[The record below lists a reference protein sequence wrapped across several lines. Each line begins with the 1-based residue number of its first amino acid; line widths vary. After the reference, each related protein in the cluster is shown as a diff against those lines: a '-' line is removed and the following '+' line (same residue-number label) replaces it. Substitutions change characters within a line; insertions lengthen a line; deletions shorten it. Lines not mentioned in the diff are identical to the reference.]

1 MSAVMDDIRYQ
12 DRQAKLG
19 NALQEAGLQAMV
31 LNASPSLTYLTG
43 LHFHLSERPVVGIF
57 TPENSPLIILPELE
71 VGKLADLPFPVQS
84 FTYGEI
90 PTTWG
95 GVFNDAL
102 QTANIQGK
110 RAGIEQRHMRV
121 FELSFLESGDLAI
134 NFVPGEACMDEI
146 RIRKDSAEIAAMQE
160 AVNIAQDA
168 LRAIRPLIY
177 PGITEKQLAAELTIQ
192 LLRHGSDSQLPFTPL
207 VASGPN
213 SANPHAFPGD
223 RYLEQGD
230 LLIIDWGANVG
241 GYFSDLTR
249 TFAVGEPDAEMKT
262 IAEIV
267 ESANMAAR
275 EIAAPGVAAQ
285 DVDLAARRVIESA
298 GYGQYFIHRT
308 GHGLGLDV
316 HEGPYIRSGNQE
328 LLKPGMAFTIE
339 PGIYLPGRGGVRI
352 EDNVVVTD
360 QGLQSLSNFSRELQI
375 LDI

>member
-1 MSAVMDDIRYQ
+1 MSAEMIENRYQ
-12 DRQAKLG
+12 DRQARLG
-19 NALQEAGLQAMV
+19 NALQEAGLQGMV
-31 LNASPSLTYLTG
+31 FNASPSLTYLTG

-57 TPENSPLIILPELE
+57 TPENPPLIILPELE
-71 VGKLADLPFPVQS
+71 IGKLSDLPFPIQS
-84 FTYGEI
+84 FAYGEL
-90 PTTWG
+90 PGTWG
-95 GVFNDAL
+95 DVFYDAL
-102 QTANIQGK
+102 QAANLRGK
-110 RAGIEQRHMRV
+110 RTGIEQSHMRV
-121 FELSFLESGDLAI
+121 LELSYLEGSDLAI
-134 NFVPGEACMDEI
+134 SFLPGEACIDEI
-146 RIRKDSAEIAAMQE
+146 RLRKDSAEIAAMQE
-160 AVNIAQDA
+160 AVNIAQDS
-168 LRAIRPLIY
+168 LQAIRALIS
-177 PGITEKQLAAELTIQ
+177 PGISEKQLAAELTIQ
-192 LLRHGSDSQLPFTPL
+192 LLKHGSDSQLPFTPL

-213 SANPHAFPGD
+213 SANPHAFPSG
-223 RYLEQGD
+223 RYLEEGD

-262 IAEIV
+262 IAQIV
-267 ESANMAAR
+267 EQANTAAR

-316 HEGPYIRSGNQE
+316 HEGPYIRSGNSDI
-328 LLKPGMAFTIE
+328 LKPGMTFTIE

-352 EDNVVVTD
+352 EDNVVITD

>member
-1 MSAVMDDIRYQ
+1 MSAEMIENRYQ
-12 DRQAKLG
+12 DRQARLG
-19 NALQEAGLQAMV
+19 NALQKAGLQGMV
-31 LNASPSLTYLTG
+31 FNASPSLTYLTG

-57 TPENSPLIILPELE
+57 TPGNPPLIILPELE
-71 VGKLADLPFPVQS
+71 VGKLSDLPFPIQS
-84 FTYGEI
+84 FAYGEL
-90 PTTWG
+90 PATWG
-95 GVFNDAL
+95 DVFHDAL
-102 QTANIQGK
+102 QAANLRGK
-110 RAGIEQRHMRV
+110 RTGIEQRHMRV
-121 FELSFLESGDLAI
+121 LELSFLEGNDLAI
-134 NFVPGEACMDEI
+134 SFLPGEACIDEI
-146 RIRKDSAEIAAMQE
+146 RLCKDSAEIAAMQE

-168 LRAIRPLIY
+168 LQATRALIS

-192 LLRHGSDSQLPFTPL
+192 LLKHGSDSQLPFTPL

-213 SANPHAFPGD
+213 SANPHAFPSG
-223 RYLEQGD
+223 RYIEEGD

-262 IAEIV
+262 IAQIV
-267 ESANMAAR
+267 EQANTAAR

-316 HEGPYIRSGNQE
+316 HEGPYIRSGNSDI
-328 LLKPGMAFTIE
+328 LKPGMTFTIE

-352 EDNVVVTD
+352 EDNVVITD
-360 QGLQSLSNFSRELQI
+360 QGLQSLSNFPRELQI